1 HIGMD
6 TPTLVIGII
15 ALVLGVGLIYW
26 ISRRKFYRRNMAGV
40 EGFSSFEASVL
51 VRFLERLGKWIAYA
65 LILIGLISVWASS
78 KIEKN
83 KEKLRTKAQLEQSV
97 QR

>member
-1 HIGMD
+1 MD

-15 ALVLGVGLIYW
+15 ALVLGFGLIYW
-26 ISRRKFYRRNMAGV
+26 IGRRKFYRRNMAGV

-83 KEKLRTKAQLEQSV
+83 KEKLRTKAQMEQPV

>member
-1 HIGMD
+1 MD

-15 ALVLGVGLIYW
+15 ALVLGFGLIYW

-51 VRFLERLGKWIAYA
+51 VRFLERLGKWMAYA

-83 KEKLRTKAQLEQSV
+83 KEKLRTKAQMEQPV